1 MLMKNIFLVAIVVG
15 TSFLAVSCGNV
26 SREKLRSAAKV
37 VNDVGRHV
45 NGQEGEASVS
55 PGVSYASSETF
66 SSSSVDAADGIEI
79 PAPVKGG
86 NEIVLRRVGYTV
98 SYNSRTRQ
106 PNWVAWQLTPM
117 RTKGGN
123 DRKDYKFTPDDD
135 VPAPR
140 AEDSD
145 YRSSGYDRGHMCPA
159 GDNKWKAEAMRQSFL
174 FSNICPHA
182 PSLNRGDWNEM
193 ELACRRWAKKYG
205 SVYVV
210 CGPVFYKKSRRK
222 TIGRNKV
229 AVPDAFFKVLLCTEG
244 TPKAIGFIYKNTDG
258 NRPMGDYVNTVD
270 EVERITGYDF
280 FPSLPDKVENK
291 VEATCDLEQW

>member
-1 MLMKNIFLVAIVVG
+1 MKNVFLAAIVVG

-37 VNDVGRHV
+37 VDEIDRHV
-45 NGQEGEASVS
+45 SGQEGEASVS
-55 PGVSYASSETF
+55 PGASLASSETF

-79 PAPVKGG
+79 PAPFKGG
-86 NEIVLRRVGYTV
+86 NEVVLRRVGYTV
-98 SYNSRTRQ
+98 SYNSWTRQ
-106 PNWVAWQLTPM
+106 PNWVAWQLTAK
-117 RTKGGN
+117 RTKGSN
-123 DRKDYKFTPDDD
+123 DRKDYKFTPDEE
-135 VPAPR
+135 VPSPR

-159 GDNKWKAEAMRQSFL
+159 GDNKWNADAMRQSFL
-174 FSNICPHA
+174 FSNICPQA

-291 VEATCDLEQW
+291 VEATCNLEQW

>member
-174 FSNICPHA
+174 FSNICPQA

>member
-1 MLMKNIFLVAIVVG
+1 MKKIILAALV
-15 TSFLAVSCGNV
+15 LAAPLLAASCGDA
-26 SREKLRSAAKV
+26 SKGKLRMAAKV
-37 VNDVGRHV
+37 VNEIDRQVSG
-45 NGQEGEASVS
+45 NGDFAATSSSSGLS
-55 PGVSYASSETF
+55 SSETN
-66 SSSSVDAADGIEI
+66 SSSAVGAADGLEI
-79 PAPVKGG
+79 PAPIKGG
-86 NEIVLRRVGYTV
+86 NEIVLKRTGYTV
-98 SYNSRTRQ
+98 SYNSLTRQ
-106 PNWVAWQLTPM
+106 PNWVAWRLTPN

-174 FSNICPHA
+174 FSNICPQA

-229 AVPDAFFKVLLCTEG
+229 AVPDAFFKVLLCVEG
-244 TPKAIGFIYKNTDG
+244 TPKAIGFIYKNGDG

-280 FPSLPDKVENK
+280 FPSLPDRVENK